1 MKRVRVYYYSPFL
14 TKEFLNFLQKGII
27 PLHSYYGLHY
37 FDDNI
42 EVIVHKVSSS
52 HPNRLFSRL
61 LRNISNVLKILKA
74 YQKYDLIYVTN
85 ARGIK
90 LLAFLRALKIFPK
103 PVCML
108 IHWAVIIPDNKL
120 KRPFSKLYIKGFD
133 HLFFFS
139 EELLNLSIKTGW
151 IKTGKAL
158 HWGGDLDY
166 YSKIGNVN
174 LQQDKMAFLS
184 TGTEK
189 RDFNTVCAAFTKAK
203 QPLKCYVTEIHNG
216 IDYVSFFKTFEFDK
230 SLIDIVLLK
239 KRINLIEQTIWANC
253 IVIPLLPF
261 KKGKIYPCGLTSL
274 VEAMTLAKPVI
285 ITDNPY
291 NGIDVEKI
299 GCGIKVAY
307 SDIDGWVNAIKYI
320 ADNKEIAI
328 NMGKK
333 GYDFIKS
340 QYNIKVFG
348 KELSSYFT
356 KIHRTS

>member
-1 MKRVRVYYYSPFL
+1 MKKVRVYYYNPFL
-14 TKEFLNFLQKGII
+14 TAELLKSLQEVKM

-37 FDDNI
+37 FDSNV
-42 EVIVHKVSSS
+42 EVTVHKLSSK
-52 HPNRLFSRL
+52 HPNRLFNRI
-61 LRNISNVLKILKA
+61 LRNVSNALKILKA

-90 LLAFLRALKIFPK
+90 LVAFLRALKIFPK

-108 IHWAVIIPDNKL
+108 IHWAVTVPENKL
-120 KRPFSKLYIKGFD
+120 KRPFSKLYVRGFD

-139 EELLNLSIKTGW
+139 EELLNLSVKTGW
-151 IKTGKAL
+151 IKTGEAL
-158 HWGGDLDY
+158 HWGCDLDY
-166 YSKIGNVN
+166 YGKIGNVD
-174 LQQDKMAFLS
+174 LKQDKVPFLS

-189 RDFNTVCAAFTKAK
+189 RDFKTICAAFTKAK
-203 QPLKCYVTEIHNG
+203 QPLRCYAAEFYNG
-216 IDYVSFFKTFEFDK
+216 IDYASFFKSFEFDK

-274 VEAMTLAKPVI
+274 VEAMALAKPVI

-307 SDIDGWVNAIKYI
+307 NDIDGWVNAIKYI
-320 ADNKEIAI
+320 AHNKEIAVT
-328 NMGKK
+328 MGKK
-333 GYDFIKS
+333 GYYFIKS
-340 QYNIKVFG
+340 QYNIKIFG

-356 KIHRTS
+356 KSTE